1 MSIMNLAIPPGAR
14 AAGPDTP
21 PEVLEAI
28 TAATVTTFLELT
40 STDVCLRMPALLSA
54 APTASDVNATID
66 LRREPP
72 GRLTCSFPRNVLKSL
87 AERYLPPGTSLTSE
101 ILDDTAG
108 EFTNVIAG
116 QAKTM
121 LKGTEYHYT
130 ISPPV
135 VKRGPTPM
143 SGPNQCDYLLLI
155 FDTHSGPFSVQ
166 FSLLPRHQEDNPTVE
181 ATK

>member
-14 AAGPDTP
+14 PAGPDTP
-21 PEVLEAI
+21 PEVLEAF

-40 STDVCLRMPALLSA
+40 STDVCLRMPPLLSA
-54 APTASDVNATID
+54 TPTDSDVNATID

-72 GRLTCSFPRNVLKSL
+72 GRLTCSFPQNVLESL
-87 AERYLPPGTSLTSE
+87 AQRYLPPGTSLTSE
-101 ILDDTAG
+101 IVDDTAG

-130 ISPPV
+130 ISPPIV
-135 VKRGPTPM
+135 NRGPAPM
-143 SGPNQCDYLLLI
+143 SVHNQCDYLLLI

-166 FSLLPRHQEDNPTVE
+166 FSLLTRHQDSRPTVK
-181 ATK
+181 ATD

>member
-1 MSIMNLAIPPGAR
+1 MSLAIPPDSR
-14 AAGPDTP
+14 PAGPDAP
-21 PEVLEAI
+21 PEVLEAF

-40 STDVCLRMPALLSA
+40 STDVSLRMPALLSA
-54 APTASDVNATID
+54 TPTDGDVNATID

-72 GRLTCSFPRNVLKSL
+72 GRLTCSFPQNVLESL
-87 AERYLPPGTSLTSE
+87 AQRYLPPGTLLTSE

-130 ISPPV
+130 ISPPIV
-135 VKRGPTPM
+135 NRGSTPM
-143 SGPNQCDYLLLI
+143 SGPNQCDYILLI
-155 FDTHSGPFSVQ
+155 FDTHSGPFGVQ
-166 FSLLPRHQEDNPTVE
+166 FSLLLRNQDNSPTVG
-181 ATK
+181 ATE

>member
-1 MSIMNLAIPPGAR
+1 MNLAIPRDAR
-14 AAGPDTP
+14 PAGPDTP

-40 STDVCLRMPALLSA
+40 STDVCLRMPAFLSA
-54 APTASDVNATID
+54 TPTDGDVNATID

-72 GRLTCSFPRNVLKSL
+72 GRLTCSFPQNVLESL
-87 AERYLPPGTSLTSE
+87 AQRYLPPGTSLTSE

-121 LKGTEYHYT
+121 LKGTEHHYA
-130 ISPPV
+130 ISPPIV
-135 VKRGPTPM
+135 NRGPTPV

-166 FSLLPRHQEDNPTVE
+166 FRLLPRHQDPTPTLE
-181 ATK
+181 ATE